1 MPQPLPAER
10 KRVLLRTLPLLAV
23 LAALGGVRPAQEPAA
38 EAPPPAVKLL
48 DLQTLEE
55 DLPAHWQLEKNE
67 GKVDVLSEGD
77 APREGR
83 SWVRIEGKDEERR
96 LRLYCEDASFSLN
109 RDLSEGELD
118 DYSVLEWEWNAS
130 MLPELAD
137 MRESDRNDQALQV
150 LVQLDT
156 KAKKIIS
163 YVWDTS
169 APVGTQGSESYAM
182 GLYKVKVLCVQSGS
196 EELGEWH
203 KLRRDLRA
211 DYKTLFGSDDFP
223 GVAGIRIQSNSQY
236 THSAASGA
244 VRSLVL
250 RQETPSPAA
259 GN

>member
-1 MPQPLPAER
+1 
-10 KRVLLRTLPLLAV
+10 VLLRTLPLLAV
-23 LAALGGVRPAQEPAA
+23 LALLGGDRAVQESASDGL
-38 EAPPPAVKLL
+38 PPIAVL
-48 DLQTLEE
+48 DLGAVEK

-67 GKVDVLSEGD
+67 GKVDVLGED
-77 APREGR
+77 AAPREGR

-96 LRLYCEDASFSLN
+96 LRLYCQDASFSVN
-109 RDLSEGELD
+109 RDLSDEEIEPYD
-118 DYSVLEWEWNAS
+118 VLEWEWNATV
-130 MLPELAD
+130 LPELAD
-137 MRESDRNDQALQV
+137 MRVSKRNDQALQV

-156 KAKKIIS
+156 KAKKVIS

-169 APVGTQGSESYAM
+169 APVGTQESESYAM

-196 EELGEWH
+196 EGLGEWH

-211 DYKTLFGSDDFP
+211 DYKALFGSDDFP

-236 THSAASGA
+236 THTSACGA

-250 RQETPSPAA
+250 RQATPAPAP